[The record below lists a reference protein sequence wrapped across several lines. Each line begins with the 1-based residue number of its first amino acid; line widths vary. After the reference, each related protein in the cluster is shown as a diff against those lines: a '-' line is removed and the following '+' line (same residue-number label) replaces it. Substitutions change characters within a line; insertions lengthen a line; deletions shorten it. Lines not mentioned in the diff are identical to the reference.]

1 AARMYPETDIPPIK
15 LREEYIKELEKRL
28 PELPEQK
35 LKRLMREYSLNE
47 KIAKQLMDS
56 EYTEFFEAVAKET
69 KISPTTIAVF
79 LTETMKALKRDGI
92 PTEKITEDQI
102 REIFKSLSLGEITKE
117 TLQDI
122 AAWLAKH
129 EGQNVKEAI
138 KSLGLKTMSREE
150 LEKIIDNV
158 IAQNKDLIKKS
169 GEKAFGPI
177 MGVIMREVRGK
188 ADAGLV
194 SEVLRKKLKS

>member
-1 AARMYPETDIPPIK
+1 
-15 LREEYIKELEKRL
+15 
-28 PELPEQK
+28 
-35 LKRLMREYSLNE
+35 
-47 KIAKQLMDS
+47 IAKQLMDS